1 LEFPDTGDH
10 YVWNKAGCWVHNIVL
25 GNPWAEWHGKV
36 AVVNLRTGDT
46 ARVRLP
52 KCNKMPGRRG
62 FVTGAVVA
70 GGSGRLA
77 YSLQVTTSRDYPLS
91 RNALDIF
98 MTALLYID
106 NVALAHF
113 SSVSFSKLVVHFGI
127 HE

>member
-77 YSLQVTTSRDYPLS
+77 YSLQVTTSRDYPWPTS
-91 RNALDIF
+91 AFIYDGIF
-98 MTALLYID
+98 FDSVLLAFEVFRFRSGSYI
-106 NVALAHF
+106 
-113 SSVSFSKLVVHFGI
+113 LVR
-127 HE
+127 E